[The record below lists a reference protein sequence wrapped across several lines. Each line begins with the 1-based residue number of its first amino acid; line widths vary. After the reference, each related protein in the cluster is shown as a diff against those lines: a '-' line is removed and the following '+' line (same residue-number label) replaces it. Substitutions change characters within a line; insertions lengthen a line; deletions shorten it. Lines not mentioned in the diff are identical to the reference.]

1 VDKEFGRIIALVADR
16 TRSDIGSLARLVKEH
31 CDEKD
36 REEFSTAIAQVVY
49 EISHE
54 LMDRVFDKF
63 PEIKVEMEANLKKYG
78 RSYY

>member
-1 VDKEFGRIIALVADR
+1 MNKEIARIIALVADR

-31 CDEKD
+31 CDEESHK
-36 REEFSTAIAQVVY
+36 EFSMAIGQVVY

-63 PEIKVEMEANLKKYG
+63 PDIRSEMEDRLKKYG

>member
-1 VDKEFGRIIALVADR
+1 MDKEIARIIALVADR
-16 TRSDIGSLARLVKEH
+16 TRGDIGRLAPLVKEH
-31 CDEKD
+31 CDEKSH
-36 REEFSTAIAQVVY
+36 EEFSLAIGQVVY

-63 PEIKVEMEANLKKYG
+63 PDIKSEMEDRLKKYG

>member
-1 VDKEFGRIIALVADR
+1 MDKEIARIIALVADR
-16 TRSDIGSLARLVKEH
+16 TRSDIGGLARIVKEH
-31 CDEKD
+31 CDKESH
-36 REEFSTAIAQVVY
+36 EEFSMAIGQVVY

-63 PEIKVEMEANLKKYG
+63 PDIRSEMENRVKKYG